1 MATMNTRSKNLKRKN
16 TNNYYK
22 NQGPQM
28 KRARLTRQLT
38 NSVDYKY
45 TDVGALGNV
54 SAAGTVVDL
63 LASLVRGTDS
73 LNNFIGQKIN
83 PVGIQM
89 RIQGI
94 GSDITNFMRVLIF
107 QWFDSV
113 APAPLGILQTLASYN
128 SAIAVTNKENI
139 TVLYD
144 RIFKSQLAFVA
155 STSVF
160 DMPTKTIYIPG
171 GNMLPIEFK
180 TGAVGAQKG
189 GLYMLVLSDSVAPL
203 HPSVDYY
210 SRVTFTDV

>member
-1 MATMNTRSKNLKRKN
+1 MATMNTRSKNLKRKK
-16 TNNYYK
+16 TNSYYK

-28 KRARLTRQLT
+28 KKARLTRQLT
-38 NSVDYKY
+38 NATDYKY
-45 TDVGALGNV
+45 TDVGATGNV
-54 SAAGTVVDL
+54 SATGTVVDL
-63 LASLVRGTDS
+63 YASIARGTDA
-73 LNNFIGQKIN
+73 LNNFIGNKIN

-107 QWFDSV
+107 QWGDASV
-113 APAPLGILQTLASYN
+113 PVPLGILQTLASYD
-128 SAIAVTNKENI
+128 SAISVLNKENI

-160 DMPTKTIYIPG
+160 DMPTKTIYIPSS
-171 GNMLPIEFK
+171 NLLPTEFRI
-180 TGAVGAQKG
+180 GVPGVQKG
-189 GLYMLVLSDSVAPL
+189 GLYMLLISDSVAPL

-210 SRVTFTDV
+210 SRITFTDV